1 MISVREAKDIL
12 GKVCEPLMP
21 VIVPLKKAMGLVLAE
36 DVFAAVDMPAFN
48 QSAMDGYAFLYEDW
62 KEGETLTIEGQV
74 QAGGRLQS
82 PIQLK
87 QAVRIFTGAA
97 VPKDLDTVVMQ
108 EKVLVSDNQLEIK
121 DNLFKKGNNVRLQGS
136 EIRLGDL
143 AMKKA
148 TKLTPAA
155 IGFLAGIG
163 VSEVLVYP
171 NPRVKLVITGN
182 ELVQPGEP
190 LDYGQVY
197 ESNSFALRAVLQQIG
212 ITDVAISFA
221 KDNPAELK
229 AVIEEALVD
238 TDILLITGGVS
249 VGDYDFVADSLLDC
263 GVEKLFHKIKQKPG
277 KPLFAGRKGSQ
288 LVFGLPGNPSSVLT
302 CFYEYVIPAI
312 AMMAQNKTGILEK
325 RVLPLTHSFTKTNK
339 LTQFLKAYYSNDSV
353 TMLGAQDSFRLSS
366 FATANCLV
374 CLGEDEIEYKEGDR
388 VEVHVFN

>member
-12 GKVCEPLMP
+12 CKVCEPLP
-21 VIVPLKKAMGLVLAE
+21 AVIVPLQKAIGLVLGE
-36 DVFAAVDMPAFN
+36 DVFAAVDVPAFN

-62 KEGETLTIEGQV
+62 NEGETLTIEGQV
-74 QAGGRLQS
+74 QAGGSLQS

-121 DNLFKKGNNVRLQGS
+121 DNLLKKGNNVRLQGS

-143 AMKKA
+143 AIKKA

-163 VSEVLVYP
+163 VNEVLVYP

-190 LDYGQVY
+190 LGYGQVY
-197 ESNSFALRAVLQQIG
+197 ESNSFALRAVLQQMG
-212 ITDVAISFA
+212 ITEVAISFA

-249 VGDYDFVADSLLDC
+249 VGDYDFVADVLVDC

-339 LTQFLKAYYSNDSV
+339 LTQFLKAYHTNDSV

>member
-12 GKVCEPLMP
+12 GKVCEPLP
-21 VIVPLKKAMGLVLAE
+21 AVIVPLKKAMGLVLAE
-36 DVFAAVDMPAFN
+36 DVFAVVDVPAFN
-48 QSAMDGYAFLYEDW
+48 QSSMDGYAFLYEDL

-74 QAGGRLQS
+74 QAGSSLQS

-97 VPKDLDTVVMQ
+97 VPTDLDTVVMQ
-108 EKVLVSDNQLEIK
+108 EKVLVTDNQLEIK
-121 DNLFKKGNNVRLQGS
+121 DNLLKKGNNVRIQGS

-143 AMKKA
+143 AIKKA

-163 VSEVLVYP
+163 VNEVLVYP

-190 LDYGQVY
+190 LGYGQVY
-197 ESNSFALRAVLQQIG
+197 ESNSFALRAVLQQMG
-212 ITDVAISFA
+212 ITEVAISFA

-263 GVEKLFHKIKQKPG
+263 GVEKLFYKIKQKPG

>member
-12 GKVCEPLMP
+12 GKVCEPLP
-21 VIVPLKKAMGLVLAE
+21 AVIVPLQKAIGLVLGE
-36 DVFAAVDMPAFN
+36 DVFAAVDVPAFN

-62 KEGETLTIEGQV
+62 NEGETLTIEGQV
-74 QAGGRLQS
+74 QAGGSLQS

-121 DNLFKKGNNVRLQGS
+121 DNLLKKGNNVRLQGS

-143 AMKKA
+143 AIKKA

-163 VSEVLVYP
+163 VNEVLVYP

-190 LDYGQVY
+190 LGYGQVY
-197 ESNSFALRAVLQQIG
+197 ESNSFALRAVLQQMG
-212 ITDVAISFA
+212 ITEVAISFA

>member
-12 GKVCEPLMP
+12 GKVCEPLP
-21 VIVPLKKAMGLVLAE
+21 AVIVPLQKAIGLVLGE
-36 DVFAAVDMPAFN
+36 DVFAAVDVPAFN

-62 KEGETLTIEGQV
+62 NEGETLTIEGQV
-74 QAGGRLQS
+74 QAGGSLQS

-87 QAVRIFTGAA
+87 QTVRIFTGAA

-121 DNLFKKGNNVRLQGS
+121 DNLLKKGNNVRLQGS

-143 AMKKA
+143 AIKKA

-163 VSEVLVYP
+163 VNEVLVYP

-190 LDYGQVY
+190 LGYGQVY
-197 ESNSFALRAVLQQIG
+197 ESNSFALRAVLQQMG
-212 ITDVAISFA
+212 ITEVAISFA